1 HNIVQDNLPI
11 WTKSIWPSSEECDMG
26 LIIVLLQSCDA
37 NAILYMILKS
47 GLSEM
52 TTGKI
57 SFRCNYPFIPL
68 FMFMLPNDCGS
79 ALYRFIIYR
88 LHFVYVQNYL
98 HIFFAKIVRWLLL
111 QYIIFFLFL
120 LLILHF
126 HRSTDRLLRKSYAHH
141 PHYDVS
147 AIMVTAEAGLKIRVV
162 ARETNEELRAIKA
175 DPAEGFDIGAILSIA
190 KRELNSEH
198 EATRIE
204 ALHWFFTLLDRYCA
218 E

>member
-1 HNIVQDNLPI
+1 MLGIWAQQFILLNNLAVFVTPI
-11 WTKSIWPSSEECDMG
+11 ESSLKLEPFTSLYLNFQVGGKFDHADHFF
-26 LIIVLLQSCDA
+26 LKIQIHII
-37 NAILYMILKS
+37 
-47 GLSEM
+47 
-52 TTGKI
+52 
-57 SFRCNYPFIPL
+57 
-68 FMFMLPNDCGS
+68 
-79 ALYRFIIYR
+79 
-88 LHFVYVQNYL
+88 
-98 HIFFAKIVRWLLL
+98 
-111 QYIIFFLFL
+111 LFL
-120 LLILHF
+120 LMLVIFVIILYNCILHF

-147 AIMVTAEAGLKIRVV
+147 AFGPFGAPPFKIRCIYIMVTAEAGLKIRVV